1 LFLLIWA
8 LLLAPF
14 IVPLSPSLAEWEH
27 FYPLRVQLYRDLV
40 GAVTMLV
47 ATWVMTRFVDRRPL
61 ATIGF
66 DYHRF
71 LRDFLPGFAV
81 GSGWLAVSLGSV
93 WAAGWLAPQPNVV
106 VAWSNL
112 PATAVSVFLN
122 VLTQQLLLCGYV
134 FQTIQARTNPVVAV
148 LISALLFSAYH
159 AGAFQGSWLA
169 PLNVFLAGLLFCLA
183 YRSTGNLWFPIAIHF
198 AWNYFLGP
206 VMGLTVSGSNHLGSG
221 VQVFILKGPAL
232 FSGGTFGL
240 EGGLIITLTTVIII
254 MAMLLVIHR
263 QAKEMLL
270 LKQISVAGS

>member
-1 LFLLIWA
+1 MFLLIWA

-14 IVPLSPSLAEWEH
+14 IIPLSPSLAEWEH

-122 VLTQQLLLCGYV
+122 VLTQQTATLRIRFSNHPGKNQPCRRRFDFRPFVLGLPRRGISGLLACAAERILGRPLVLSCLPQHGK
-134 FQTIQARTNPVVAV
+134 PVVSHCNTLCLELLPGACDGV
-148 LISALLFSAYH
+148 DRQRVKSSGERSAGFHS
-159 AGAFQGSWLA
+159 
-169 PLNVFLAGLLFCLA
+169 
-183 YRSTGNLWFPIAIHF
+183 
-198 AWNYFLGP
+198 
-206 VMGLTVSGSNHLGSG
+206 
-221 VQVFILKGPAL
+221 
-232 FSGGTFGL
+232 
-240 EGGLIITLTTVIII
+240 
-254 MAMLLVIHR
+254 
-263 QAKEMLL
+263 
-270 LKQISVAGS
+270 